1 MKRLAPFSVFLGT
14 AAVADPQGYGHMM
27 DSNYGHGVN
36 MMFGPVLWIIVL
48 GLVVAGVI
56 WLMRGFDRGD
66 HQTGKSKAFAEL
78 DMRFARGESD
88 ADEYA
93 SRKKLLSA

>member
-1 MKRLAPFSVFLGT
+1 MKPLALFSILLGT
-14 AAVADPQGYGHMM
+14 PAVADPQGYGHMM
-27 DSNYGHGVN
+27 DPGYGHGVN

-56 WLMRGFDRGD
+56 WLVRGFDQGS
-66 HQTGKSKAFAEL
+66 HQTGKSKAIAEL
-78 DMRFARGESD
+78 DLRFARGDID
-88 ADEYA
+88 AEEYA